1 MEYYNSLQ
9 LNQSKEDYS
18 NGIKK
23 PQKSPQKKQVK
34 SIIIT
39 NKQTKM
45 VMVQLTKFIDSL
57 LYEDIIYFFSLM
69 VIQIDSHLSLF
80 LQYPSSLQ
88 DIISNWV
95 LSDQILL
102 DEHQSTIH
110 SVNQQEEENNAAV
123 LLKEPPKIQIHEL
136 TKQSY

>member
-18 NGIKK
+18 NGINKR
-23 PQKSPQKKQVK
+23 QKSPQKKQVK

-45 VMVQLTKFIDSL
+45 IMVQLTKFIDSL

-69 VIQIDSHLSLF
+69 VIQID
-80 LQYPSSLQ
+80 
-88 DIISNWV
+88 
-95 LSDQILL
+95 
-102 DEHQSTIH
+102 
-110 SVNQQEEENNAAV
+110 
-123 LLKEPPKIQIHEL
+123 
-136 TKQSY
+136 